1 MERWES
7 ESKWTR
13 RMREP
18 RKWEEK
24 KGFLVEMEEPSFF
37 SSSCPTKKCLTNQRW
52 SVYLYRST
60 EWETI
65 KKKDASVESKN
76 KKRKGHGSKSFFNQI
91 DVAIYSSFGSVD
103 LTRVSFDCSFMFP
116 YLVLLSWLLL
126 LCVLQASLILS
137 AAQRQQKRGIYIE
150 VDGR

>member
-1 MERWES
+1 MDKTDERAQE
-7 ESKWTR
+7 TG
-13 RMREP
+13 
-18 RKWEEK
+18 EK
-24 KGFLVEMEEPSFF
+24 KKDSLWKWRNQLSFF